1 MNQPLRH
8 SRLDWAVKIVSSC
21 LLTLTLGGCSYI
33 GHILDNVDDII
44 FDRHGYSMD
53 AHGSSA
59 PVARPP
65 GALYLAASAHAGGVQ
80 GTNWR
85 SDAAVLCV
93 GPEACS
99 FTVEALL
106 HGHDN
111 SVPASK
117 QYDLGAGTAL
127 RIDDLLA
134 TEFGIDGSA
143 ALRITPSA
151 GSVIATSRTYNLLGP
166 GNPAGL
172 PAGATFGQSIPALRH
187 DQVIEF
193 GDEGRLIQLEQ
204 GADDASGF
212 RTNVGFVN
220 VTAIPVAVIVGLH
233 RADGTRLATS
243 TVILAPYEYRQ
254 VTKMFL
260 SAGAGTVAD
269 GYAVVRTTTVGGRFL
284 AYGSVIDNLTGDPI
298 FVPAQRIRGGV
309 AGAIQAPLVVPAAAH
324 AGGAA
329 GTNWRTDLE
338 LHNPGDTAVTV
349 ELDLLPHGQA
359 NPSPRSQT
367 YALAAGASQRF
378 ADVLMTVFGFDGTA
392 ALAVVP
398 TGGTVLVTSRTY
410 NLLGAGNSLG
420 LPAGASFGQHIP
432 ASPASD
438 AIHTGETGRLQQ
450 LGEDAARRTNIA
462 FINATLN
469 PLTVRVELFTAAG
482 ASLGSFPLDLQPLEY
497 RQLNRIFRQ
506 VTTADVAEGF
516 AVVGTE
522 TPGGAFFALASVVDG
537 LTGDPVGMLH
547 ARVQPAGGED
557 LSETVTAVLD
567 LFSRGGDGAPQ
578 VSIGGLITGLVDL
591 GTDSVLDG
599 LAADLDLVSRS
610 GDALTWDFGSGAP
623 GPGGSVY
630 SGSVSLDAGGLSVSP
645 TAVTGTLV
653 VDATGLEIDGA
664 VPTVPWTSIEFDLAI
679 EPDGRVHGTIGFD
692 GGPGEA
698 SAATTASGASLH
710 GSVDIDTL
718 LCLYFPIGGSVT
730 LSLGDVTNTVTFTP
744 SCDGTFGI
752 GSESRWDFE
761 YTFSD
766 PRTEHAQQYLAG
778 TSNVELYGEGVYWMW
793 KPIVGGETLAQT
805 TPGVVTYHFA
815 FDRPIADALV
825 YAAMYTF
832 HWSYSQGHTYLY
844 ASKDGVSWVL
854 LTEVEPPAVGGWAS
868 GSYNQELPMSLMGS
882 QDLWIR
888 AELYSY
894 GPSAHNGGGL
904 TNTAQLFRWQ
914 EGTTSSR
921 FGVFVALED

>member
-8 SRLDWAVKIVSSC
+8 SRHVRAASIMCLS
-21 LLTLTLGGCSYI
+21 LLTMTLGGCGYVVRA
-33 GHILDNVDDII
+33 LDNVEDVIYG
-44 FDRHGYSMD
+44 RHSFSMN
-53 AHGSSA
+53 AHGASA
-59 PVARPP
+59 PVASPP
-65 GALYLAASAHAGGVQ
+65 DTLYLAASAHSSGVQ

-106 HGHDN
+106 HGRDN
-111 SVPASK
+111 SAPASV
-117 QYDLGAGTAL
+117 QYDLASGTVL
-127 RIDDLLA
+127 RMDDLLA

-143 ALRITPSA
+143 ALRVTPSA
-151 GSVIATSRTYNLLGP
+151 GAVIATSRTFNLLGP

-187 DQVIEF
+187 DQVIEY

-212 RTNVGFVN
+212 RTNIGFVN
-220 VTAIPVAVIVGLH
+220 VTASALDVTVALY
-233 RADGTRLATS
+233 RADGAKLAT
-243 TVILAPYEYRQ
+243 TTLALAPYEYRQ
-254 VTKMFL
+254 ITKMFL
-260 SAGAGTVAD
+260 SAGAGTVVD
-269 GYAVVRTTTVGGRFL
+269 GYAVVRTTTVGGRLL
-284 AYGSVIDNLTGDPI
+284 AYASVIDNLTGDPI

-309 AGAIQAPLVVPAAAH
+309 AGAVQAPLLIPAAAH

-338 LHNPGDTAVTV
+338 LHNPGGATVVV

-359 NPSPRSQT
+359 NPSPRSET
-367 YALAAGASQRF
+367 FSLAAGASQRF

-398 TGGTVLVTSRTY
+398 TGGTVLVSSRTY

-420 LPAGASFGQHIP
+420 LPAGASFGQYIP
-432 ASPASD
+432 AAPASD

-450 LGEDAARRTNIA
+450 LGEDAARRTNIV
-462 FINATLN
+462 FVNATMGA
-469 PLTVRVELFTAAG
+469 LTVRVELFTAAG
-482 ASLGSFPLDLQPLEY
+482 ASLGSFSLDLQPMEY
-497 RQLNRIFRQ
+497 RQLNRVFRQ
-506 VTTADVAEGF
+506 VTAADVSEGF

-537 LTGDPVGMLH
+537 LTGDPVGMSH

-557 LSETVTAVLD
+557 LSGTVTAVLD
-567 LFSRGGDGAPQ
+567 LFSRSGDSGPE
-578 VSIGGLITGLVDL
+578 VSIGGLVTGLADL
-591 GTDSVLDG
+591 GTGALLDG
-599 LAADLDLVSRS
+599 LAANLDEVSRS
-610 GDALTWDFGSGAP
+610 GDAATWDFGEGTIATDGA
-623 GPGGSVY
+623 VY
-630 SGSVSLDAGGLSVSP
+630 SGSVTLDAGGLSVSQ

-653 VDATGLEIDGA
+653 VDATGLEVGGA
-664 VPTVPWTSIEFDLAI
+664 APSVPWTSIEFDLAI

-730 LSLGDVTNTVTFTP
+730 LSLGDVSNTVTFTP

-752 GSESRWDFE
+752 GSESKWDFE

-778 TSNVELYGEGVYWMW
+778 TSNVELYDEVATWMW

-854 LTEVEPPAVGGWAS
+854 LTEVEPPALGGWAS
-868 GSYNQELPMSLMGS
+868 GSYNQELPLDLMGS
-882 QDLWIR
+882 KDLWVR

-904 TNTAQLFRWQ
+904 TNTAQLFRWK